1 MNRNRFRNEH
11 SEYDFAMKRMAI
23 ALFELGKSI
32 VARPVKPTK
41 DKPGNLHW
49 TKFNKPIDQMT
60 DSERRAAAERLAD
73 EMLGVIKKNEK

>member
-73 EMLGVIKKNEK
+73 EMLGIVKDQKK